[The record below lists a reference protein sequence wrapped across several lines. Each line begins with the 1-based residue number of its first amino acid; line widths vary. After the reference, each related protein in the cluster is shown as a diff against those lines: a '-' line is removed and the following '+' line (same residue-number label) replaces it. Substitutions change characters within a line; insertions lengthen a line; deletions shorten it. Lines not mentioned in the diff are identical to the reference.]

1 MTVPF
6 LDLGAAYRELKTD
19 IDAAYARVAA
29 SGWYI
34 LGPEVEAFEAEF
46 AAYCGVRHCVGVG
59 CGLDALH
66 LILRAMDIGPG
77 DEVIVPANAY
87 LATWLAVSMSGA
99 TPVPVEPDPETHNLD
114 PARLEAA
121 LTPRTRA
128 ILALHLYGLPAE
140 MDAICSVASRHGLKV
155 IEDAAQ
161 AHGARYQGRRAGSL
175 GDAAGFSFYPTKNL
189 GAMGDGGAVT
199 TDNPEL
205 AARIRMLRNYGTR
218 VKYRSEEL
226 GVNSRL
232 DELQAALLRVRL
244 KSLDSWNQRRQSVA
258 DVYLRE
264 FQETPLAL
272 PRTAAGMSPAWHL
285 FVVRAAQRE
294 HLIETLER
302 SGVGWSVH
310 YPVPPHLQAAYARP
324 EWPKGA
330 FPIAE
335 QLADEVLSL
344 PIGPHLGEQEVRRVA
359 AVVREGLRTCT

>member
-1 MTVPF
+1 MIVPF

-34 LGPEVEAFEAEF
+34 LGPEVDAFETEF

-59 CGLDALH
+59 SGLDALY

-99 TPVPVEPDPETHNLD
+99 KPVPVEPDPQSHNLD
-114 PARLEAA
+114 PAHLEAA
-121 LTPRTRA
+121 LTVRTRA

-140 MDAICSVASRHGLKV
+140 MDAICAMASRHGLKV

-161 AHGARYQGRRAGSL
+161 AHGARYRGRRAGSL

-189 GAMGDGGAVT
+189 GAMGDGGAIT
-199 TDNPEL
+199 TNDPDL
-205 AARIRMLRNYGTR
+205 AERVRMLRNYGTR
-218 VKYRSEEL
+218 IKYQSEEL

-244 KSLDSWNQRRQSVA
+244 ESLDNWNQRRQAVA
-258 DVYLRE
+258 DCYLCELRE
-264 FQETPLAL
+264 APLVL
-272 PRTAAGMSPAWHL
+272 PHSAAGMEPAWHL
-285 FVVRAAQRE
+285 FVVRVAQRE
-294 HLIETLER
+294 KLIETLQR
-302 SGVGWSVH
+302 NGVGWSVH
-310 YPVPPHLQAAYARP
+310 YPVPPHLQAAYACP
-324 EWPKGA
+324 DWPRGA
-330 FPIAE
+330 FPVAE

-344 PIGPHLGEQEVRRVA
+344 PIGPHMDEQAVSRVA
-359 AVVREGLRTCT
+359 AVVREGLLA